1 MQHLLKSFVACE
13 HQINQFPAESDDC
26 KEISHEEDT
35 ASERTGRI
43 PVETTGLFMKWS
55 NCNLSVLHIKYIK
68 QLNNRFVESIA

>member
-43 PVETTGLFMKWS
+43 PVETTGLFMK
-55 NCNLSVLHIKYIK
+55 
-68 QLNNRFVESIA
+68 